1 MPAGVAYRRWDVS
14 TPDTLAPDVMYT
26 PTQRYAIVALGLVI
40 AVVVLP
46 IGQLPSLL
54 TGQTALV
61 SATLQVG
68 DRV

>member
-1 MPAGVAYRRWDVS
+1 MPAGVGYRRWDVS
-14 TPDTLAPDVMYT
+14 GPDNLVPDVMYA
-26 PTQRYAIVALGLVI
+26 PTQRYAILLLGLVV
-40 AVVVLP
+40 AVSTLP
-46 IGQLPSLL
+46 LGQLPTLL